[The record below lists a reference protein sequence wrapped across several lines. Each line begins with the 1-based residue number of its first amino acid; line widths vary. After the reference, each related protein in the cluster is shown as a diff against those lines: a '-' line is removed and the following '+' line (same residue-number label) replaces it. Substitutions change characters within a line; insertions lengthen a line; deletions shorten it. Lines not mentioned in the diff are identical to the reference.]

1 MVADLHAHYAMHLAP
16 RDEPTTLELL
26 GPGARRLRGRDRL
39 RATIVGLLGRFANY
53 PSPDSEPR
61 VTISSLREGRVGVTY
76 SVLYSPF
83 DEMDLAQPYSAPPQ
97 PDYPAS
103 LLRQLEL
110 VEKDLAE
117 NHAGTAVVAHDP
129 GELER
134 HLPSGKV
141 VFVHC
146 VEGGFHLGATAAQI
160 EVSVAQLAARGVA
173 YVTLAHL
180 FFRQVATNAPAIP
193 FIPDWIYRLLFPQ
206 RRGVGL
212 TPLGEAAVRA
222 LMDQRVLIDL
232 SHASEAALDDTLELL
247 DRLDP
252 ERRVPVLSSHGG
264 YRFGRQKYNH
274 SDETVRRIAAR
285 DGVIGLIFA
294 NHQILDGLGGK
305 KPTTLADSVGALIK
319 HIDRIH
325 ELSGSHRHVGIGSD
339 LDGFIKPTLSGL
351 QTMSDMAPLEDALAE
366 HYGPDTARLICFENA
381 LRPLRTYWRSG
392 GPPKS
397 VV

>member
-1 MVADLHAHYAMHLAP
+1 M
-16 RDEPTTLELL
+16 
-26 GPGARRLRGRDRL
+26 
-39 RATIVGLLGRFANY
+39 
-53 PSPDSEPR
+53 
-61 VTISSLREGRVGVTY
+61 
-76 SVLYSPF
+76 
-83 DEMDLAQPYSAPPQ
+83 
-97 PDYPAS
+97 
-103 LLRQLEL
+103 
-110 VEKDLAE
+110 
-117 NHAGTAVVAHDP
+117 
-129 GELER
+129 
-134 HLPSGKV
+134 
-141 VFVHC
+141 
-146 VEGGFHLGATAAQI
+146 
-160 EVSVAQLAARGVA
+160 AQLAARGVA

-206 RRGVGL
+206 RRDVGL

-222 LMDQRVLIDL
+222 LVDQRVLIDL

-325 ELSGSHRHVGIGSD
+325 ELTGSHRHVGIGSD
-339 LDGFIKPTLSGL
+339 LDGFIKPTLPGL

-366 HYGPDTARLICFENA
+366 HYGPDTARLICFDNA

>member
-16 RDEPTTLELL
+16 GDEPTTLELL
-26 GPGARRLRGRDRL
+26 GPGARRLRARDRL

-61 VTISSLREGRVGVTY
+61 VTLSTLRAGHVGLTY

-97 PDYPAS
+97 PDYPVS
-103 LLRQLEL
+103 LIRQLEL
-110 VEKDLAE
+110 VEKDIEE
-117 NHAGTAVVAHDP
+117 NHSGTAAVAHDP
-129 GELER
+129 DELER
-134 HLPSGKV
+134 LLPSGKV

-146 VEGGFHLGATAAQI
+146 VEGGFHLGATPAAI
-160 EVSVAQLAARGVA
+160 EASVAQLASRGVA

-206 RRGVGL
+206 RRDVGL

-222 LMDQRVLIDL
+222 LVDQRVLVDL

-252 ERRVPVLSSHGG
+252 DRRVPVLSSHGG
-264 YRFGRQKYNH
+264 YRFGRQRYNH
-274 SDETVRRIAAR
+274 SDETVRRIAER

-294 NHQILDGLGGK
+294 NHQILDGVGGP
-305 KPTTLADSVGALIK
+305 KPSGLPDSVRVLIK

-325 ELSGSHRHVGIGSD
+325 DLTGSHRHVGIGSD
-339 LDGFIKPTLSGL
+339 LDGFIKPTLPGL
-351 QTMSDMAPLEDALAE
+351 QTMADMAPLEDALAA
-366 HYGPDTARLICFENA
+366 HYGPDTARLICFDNA
-381 LRPLRTYWRSG
+381 LRPLRTYWRT
-392 GPPKS
+392 
-397 VV
+397 